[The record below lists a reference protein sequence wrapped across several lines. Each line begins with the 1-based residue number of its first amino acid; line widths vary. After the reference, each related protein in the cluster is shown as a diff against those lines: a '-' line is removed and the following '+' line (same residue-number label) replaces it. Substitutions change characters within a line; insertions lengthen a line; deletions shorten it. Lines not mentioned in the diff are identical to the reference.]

1 VRLYVFP
8 GYDDIGDE
16 PEIRQ
21 KIYKAL
27 KDAEAAIRRRMVGED
42 ALDSLGRALKAV
54 NMISVKVRSPRG
66 RPSDLAHLEEID
78 GEIFD
83 KINTLFSMIQSKN
96 YDGLLQIV
104 ADIDKLVDRRNSCL
118 NDCICRSPRR
128 RACPGP
134 RGLE

>member
-1 VRLYVFP
+1 MRLYVFP

-66 RPSDLAHLEEID
+66 KPSDLAHLEEID

-104 ADIDKLVDRRNSCL
+104 ADIDKLVDRRNNL
-118 NDCICRSPRR
+118 FK
-128 RACPGP
+128 
-134 RGLE
+134 